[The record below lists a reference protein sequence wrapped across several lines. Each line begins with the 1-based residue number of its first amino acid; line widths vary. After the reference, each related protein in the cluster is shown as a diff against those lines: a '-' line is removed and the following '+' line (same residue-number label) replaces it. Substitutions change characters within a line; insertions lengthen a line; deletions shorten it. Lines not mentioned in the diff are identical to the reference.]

1 MWFPSLSFSVLVW
14 SQLHKNATLC
24 KFGWG
29 DSVQT
34 PAYQMGTIVDL
45 LLLIQL
51 PFMSCTTCL
60 IQSEWR
66 GWWAFHTEVFST
78 SESFFFFSRFLFF
91 FLLYLSWFT
100 VFFFF
105 LIKNC
110 MELTHWKRP
119 WCWERLKAKGE
130 GDDTGWDG
138 WMASLTW
145 TWANSGRQWRTQE
158 SGVWQSM
165 ESQGVGHDLATE

>member
-1 MWFPSLSFSVLVW
+1 METESSITYYNAWFPSLSFSVLVW

-78 SESFFFFSRFLFF
+78 SESFFFFFR
-91 FLLYLSWFT
+91 
-100 VFFFF
+100 FFFF
-105 LIKNC
+105 FFFFSIC
-110 MELTHWKRP
+110 
-119 WCWERLKAKGE
+119 
-130 GDDTGWDG
+130 
-138 WMASLTW
+138 
-145 TWANSGRQWRTQE
+145 
-158 SGVWQSM
+158 
-165 ESQGVGHDLATE
+165 HDLQSFSFSLSRIAGIVYPKINDWRQKALLCESKWLNAESLKKVVLLFLRDRLVFLK

>member
-1 MWFPSLSFSVLVW
+1 METESSITYYNAWFPSLSFSVLVW

-78 SESFFFFSRFLFF
+78 SESFFFFFRFFFFFF

-110 MELTHWKRP
+110 RDCIPQNKW
-119 WCWERLKAKGE
+119 LKAE
-130 GDDTGWDG
+130 GIALWKQVT
-138 WMASLTW
+138 
-145 TWANSGRQWRTQE
+145 
-158 SGVWQSM
+158 
-165 ESQGVGHDLATE
+165 